1 MIYYKGKSQGVCTSA
16 YDLAKAGGFSGT
28 DAEFETSLANL
39 SNKADKSTTLSGYGI
54 TDAYTKTQID
64 SAVNNKADKSTTYT
78 KTEADNLL
86 AKKAGKITW
95 STITIASTAWNSS
108 SKTATVSVSGVT
120 TSNAVDVAPAE
131 ASYDAYVSAG
141 IRASAQ
147 GSGTLTFKC
156 KTVPTAAISVNIK
169 TYSN

>member
-1 MIYYKGKSQGVCTSA
+1 MALVVNNPGVASYTKTEVDSA
-16 YDLAKAGGFSGT
+16 INTKA
-28 DAEFETSLANL
+28 N
-39 SNKADKSTTLSGYGI
+39 KSTTLSGYGI
-54 TDAYTKTQID
+54 TD
-64 SAVNNKADKSTTYT
+64 TYT
-78 KTEADNLL
+78 KTEADKLL
-86 AKKAGKITW
+86 AAKAGKITW

-131 ASYDAYVSAG
+131 ASYDTYVSAG